1 MLKLDPPDLMAVIL
15 VGKELLSSKT
25 FREFCDN
32 VSNYL
37 LDAFEAQGCIITLLK
52 EGRID
57 PRSSIFAGSCAS
69 DKDKLYSDY
78 YYKLDP
84 LLRAPYT
91 PYPYKIY
98 TTGDIVGDEDAFEK
112 SEYYNQF
119 LKPLSIRSHL
129 FMNLGCSGRFAGTLI
144 ATRNSKSRRFSSTDK
159 SLAVLLEPYLSAALE
174 KTLLLDQNL
183 RQEFII
189 SSLLEK
195 VPAKGIVV
203 LDRSYSPIHKNR
215 NSEVILSMFYQ
226 PDEPRDGLPAQMVRE
241 LEDRINGIVEMY
253 PRDAPPP
260 EITAFEM
267 IPPGTRRKVRV
278 SVRPT
283 AGTGRPYFLVFL
295 ELEHNT
301 LFLSR
306 QLLRYGLTE
315 REVEIA
321 SCVCEGLKNNEIAKR
336 LIISD
341 YTVANHIK
349 HIFEKLNISS
359 RASLLQL
366 VLELTQ

>member
-1 MLKLDPPDLMAVIL
+1 MLKHDPHDLMSVIL

-37 LDAFEAQGCIITLLK
+37 LDVFGAQGCIITLLK
-52 EGRID
+52 DGRID

-69 DKDKLYSDY
+69 GKDRLYTDY

-84 LLRAPYT
+84 LLSAPYT

-98 TTGDIVGDEDAFEK
+98 TTDDVVGDENVFEK

-129 FMNLGCSGRFAGTLI
+129 FMNLGGAGRFAGTLI
-144 ATRNSKSRRFSSTDK
+144 ATRNSKSPRFSSADK

-174 KTLLLDQNL
+174 KTLLIDQNL

-189 SSLLEK
+189 GSLLEK
-195 VPAKGIVV
+195 VPAKGIMV
-203 LDRSYSPIHKNR
+203 LDRSFSPIHKNH

-226 PDEPRDGLPAQMVRE
+226 PDEPRDALPGQLVRE
-241 LEDRINGIVEMY
+241 LDTRIGRIVGMY
-253 PRDAPPP
+253 PGDSPPP
-260 EITAFEM
+260 EANTFEM
-267 IPPGTRRKVRV
+267 MPPGIRRTVRV

-283 AGTGRPYFLVFL
+283 SGTGRPYFLVFL

-306 QLLRYGLTE
+306 QLSRYGLTE

-321 SCVCEGLKNNEIAKR
+321 SCVCEGMKNSDIAKK
-336 LIISD
+336 LFISD
-341 YTVANHIK
+341 FTVANHIR
-349 HIFEKLNISS
+349 HIFEKLDISS

-366 VLELTQ
+366 VLELTL